1 MKWQA
6 HGVAFQVHP
15 ALVLMGA
22 VALWL
27 GEGETLIAFAPA
39 LLLHEAAHLAAA
51 HILGIRVESIELMPF
66 GAAVRMENLWR
77 IRAGQLA
84 AVALA
89 GPAMNLAILLSCAAL
104 AWARV
109 LPDAWAVLCIKAN
122 ASILLFNLLP
132 ALPLDGGR
140 ALFGALNRP
149 RAGVWAGR
157 ALACA
162 LCVLCVAGIV
172 WQRRVNLT
180 FLFCAAY
187 LFASGEKE
195 LAQAQSAPLMSLYS
209 RWGELCRKDAL
220 PVRAVAV
227 PADILAVQA
236 LGQLRARRVHLLC
249 VFDANMRL
257 LGTLDEAALRRWLEG
272 DGQATATSA
281 LRRERAARDG
291 EFFSPLRTQ

>member
-6 HGVAFQVHP
+6 HGIAFQVHP

-140 ALFGALNRP
+140 ALFGALNR
-149 RAGVWAGR
+149 RAP
-157 ALACA
+157 AC
-162 LCVLCVAGIV
+162 G
-172 WQRRVNLT
+172 
-180 FLFCAAY
+180 
-187 LFASGEKE
+187 
-195 LAQAQSAPLMSLYS
+195 
-209 RWGELCRKDAL
+209 
-220 PVRAVAV
+220 
-227 PADILAVQA
+227 
-236 LGQLRARRVHLLC
+236 
-249 VFDANMRL
+249 
-257 LGTLDEAALRRWLEG
+257 
-272 DGQATATSA
+272 
-281 LRRERAARDG
+281 RAARWPVRSASCALRESSG
-291 EFFSPLRTQ
+291 NAAQTSPFSFARHTCLLPAKRNWHKRKARRS

>member
-1 MKWQA
+1 MPGA
-6 HGVAFQVHP
+6 
-15 ALVLMGA
+15 ALVH
-22 VALWL
+22 
-27 GEGETLIAFAPA
+27 T
-39 LLLHEAAHLAAA
+39 
-51 HILGIRVESIELMPF
+51 
-66 GAAVRMENLWR
+66 
-77 IRAGQLA
+77 
-84 AVALA
+84 
-89 GPAMNLAILLSCAAL
+89 
-104 AWARV
+104 
-109 LPDAWAVLCIKAN
+109 VLC
-122 ASILLFNLLP
+122 LFNLLP

-220 PVRAVAV
+220 PVRAIAV
-227 PADILAVQA
+227 PADILAV
-236 LGQLRARRVHLLC
+236 
-249 VFDANMRL
+249 
-257 LGTLDEAALRRWLEG
+257 
-272 DGQATATSA
+272 
-281 LRRERAARDG
+281 
-291 EFFSPLRTQ
+291 

>member
-51 HILGIRVESIELMPF
+51 HFLGVRVEAVELMPF
-66 GAAVRMENLWR
+66 GAAVRMEKLWR
-77 IRAGQLA
+77 VRAGQLA

-89 GPAMNLAILLSCAAL
+89 GPAMNFALLLLCAAL
-104 AWARV
+104 AWVRI
-109 LPDAWAVLCIKAN
+109 LPDAWAVLCVKAN

-140 ALFGALNRP
+140 ALFGALQRP

-157 ALACA
+157 ALACILCA
-162 LCVLCVAGIV
+162 LCAAGVI

-195 LAQAQSAPLMSLYS
+195 LEQAQGASILSLYGRWQELGS
-209 RWGELCRKDAL
+209 RGAL
-220 PVRAVAV
+220 PMRALAV
-227 PADILAVQA
+227 PDTILASQA
-236 LGQLRARRVHLLC
+236 LRHLRTRRVHLLY
-249 VFDANMRL
+249 VFDAGMRL
-257 LGTLDEAALRRWLEG
+257 LGTLDEAGLRQWLES
-272 DGQATATSA
+272 DGQPSA
-281 LRRERAARDG
+281 GNALKALTERSHGTNAGRD
-291 EFFSPLRTQ
+291 L

>member
-220 PVRAVAV
+220 PVRALSLIH
-227 PADILAVQA
+227 ILPISFFTSAKQRTAKSRSSLECAA
-236 LGQLRARRVHLLC
+236 LTCVRMRALS
-249 VFDANMRL
+249 
-257 LGTLDEAALRRWLEG
+257 LGTTG
-272 DGQATATSA
+272 
-281 LRRERAARDG
+281 
-291 EFFSPLRTQ
+291 

>member
-6 HGVAFQVHP
+6 HGSAFQVHP

-220 PVRAVAV
+220 PVRAIAV

-236 LGQLRARRVHLLC
+236 LGQLRARRVHL
-249 VFDANMRL
+249 V
-257 LGTLDEAALRRWLEG
+257 
-272 DGQATATSA
+272 
-281 LRRERAARDG
+281 
-291 EFFSPLRTQ
+291 